1 MRVLKTNGDPVKNG
15 DDETMNVMGYTV
27 DMGKLEHEVN
37 QGLGDPMGVAAREAQ
52 AAVDSGAITPEQG
65 DAYRHALSAAL
76 VDRNARSLGIVPLGF
91 FLGAA
96 HEAKD
101 YNDFESFVGD
111 MVNNYFGS
119 VVGGIASWMPEGVG
133 DVFIRES
140 VKKVAPYLPRGYSD
154 ENPSHFVTSKE

>member
-15 DDETMNVMGYTV
+15 EYTV
-27 DMGKLEHEVN
+27 DMGKLEDEVN

-76 VDRNARSLGIVPLGF
+76 VDRNAGSLGYVPLGF

-96 HEAKD
+96 HEAKE

-119 VVGGIASWMPEGVG
+119 VVGGIASWMPESVG

-140 VKKVAPYLPRGYSD
+140 VKKVVPYLPRGYSD
-154 ENPSHFVTSKE
+154 ENPSHFVTPKE

>member
-15 DDETMNVMGYTV
+15 DDETMNYMGYTV

-37 QGLGDPMGVAAREAQ
+37 KGLGDPMGVAAREAQ

-76 VDRNARSLGIVPLGF
+76 VDRKSGGYVPLGF

-96 HEAKD
+96 HEAKE

-111 MVNNYFGS
+111 MVNNYFGG
-119 VVGGIASWMPEGVG
+119 VVGGIASWMPESVG

-140 VKKVAPYLPRGYSD
+140 VKKVVPYLPRGYSD
-154 ENPSHFVTSKE
+154 ENPSHFVTPKE